1 MAEQTG
7 RPRCELAPG
16 VLGMIAVL
24 VAASIVAI
32 LYVAREVFV
41 PIPLAVLLSFL
52 LAPAVRLLRRL

>member
-1 MAEQTG
+1 
-7 RPRCELAPG
+7 
-16 VLGMIAVL
+16 MIAVL